1 MISFKAAYQ
10 KVLDHR
16 QDYGKKDMPINAAM
30 GRVLAEDILADRNFP
45 PFNRATKDGIAIDYT
60 AITAGRTTFKIEGL
74 LPAGKAPGLLKDA
87 SHCIEI
93 MTGAMVPVN
102 ADTVIMYE
110 HLFIENGWAKLTGN
124 PIKGQDIHLEGSDK
138 KKGDLVL
145 SRNIII
151 SAAEI
156 GILATVGKALVPVK
170 RLPRIAVVSTG
181 NELVE
186 ITENPLP
193 YQIRKSNTHTLYGA
207 LSKEGIVPNEFHLA
221 DNKEVM
227 REKLSPILRD
237 HNAVLLSGGISKGK
251 YDFIP
256 EVMEELGVTKI
267 FHQVSQRPGKPFWF
281 GIHKEMGTIV
291 FSFPGNPVSSF
302 VNYLVYFK
310 DWLKSS
316 MALPIL
322 KIHVILAED
331 ISHMGDLTL
340 FLRVKIT
347 NHEGK
352 ILAGPVKENGSG
364 DLASLALTDG
374 FIILDPGKYKRGQ
387 AVPFVSSR

>member
-16 QDYGKKDMPINAAM
+16 QDYGKEDVPIKAAM
-30 GRVLAEDILADRNFP
+30 GRVLAEDIRADRNFP

-74 LPAGKAPGLLKDA
+74 LPAGTAPRLLADT
-87 SHCIEI
+87 SHCVEI
-93 MTGAMVPVN
+93 MTGAVVPAN

-110 HLFIENGWAKLTGN
+110 HLLIGDGRASLSRI
-124 PIKGQDIHLEGSDK
+124 PIRGQEIHLEGSDK
-138 KKGDLVL
+138 KRGDLVL
-145 SRNIII
+145 PRDIKIT
-151 SAAEI
+151 AAEI

-170 RLPRIAVVSTG
+170 KLPKTAVVSTG

-193 YQIRKSNTHTLYGA
+193 YQIRRSNIHTLYGA
-207 LSKEGIVPNEFHLA
+207 LSEEGIVPNEFHLA
-221 DNKEVM
+221 DNKEAM
-227 REKLSPILRD
+227 REKLPPILRD
-237 HNAVLLSGGISKGK
+237 HNTVLLSGGISKGK
-251 YDFIP
+251 YDFVP
-256 EVMEELGVTKI
+256 EILEELGVTKI
-267 FHQVSQRPGKPFWF
+267 FHQVSQQPGKPFWF
-281 GIHKEMGTIV
+281 GIQKETGTIV

-316 MALPIL
+316 MALPIP

-347 NHEGK
+347 NH
-352 ILAGPVKENGSG
+352 
-364 DLASLALTDG
+364 
-374 FIILDPGKYKRGQ
+374 
-387 AVPFVSSR
+387 

>member
-16 QDYGKKDMPINAAM
+16 QDYGKEDVPINAAM

-74 LPAGKAPGLLKDA
+74 LPAGTAPGLLKDA

-93 MTGAMVPVN
+93 MTGAMVPAN

-281 GIHKEMGTIV
+281 GIHKEIGTIV

-322 KIHVILAED
+322 KIHVILAEE

-352 ILAGPVKENGSG
+352 ILAVPVKENGSG

-387 AVPFVSSR
+387 VVSFIPSR